1 MIELLKKQWTYIL
14 YDDSGKLLFSVVC
27 GSVGLFDRN
36 IYLNANE
43 IKAYDMNGEIYL
55 DTLAEQIRKNPDKF
69 ESRHVK
75 I

>member
-1 MIELLKKQWTYIL
+1 MKELEKKQWTYIL
-14 YDDSGKLLFSVVC
+14 YDDNGKFLFSVVC

-36 IYLNANE
+36 IYLNAEE
-43 IKAYDMNGEIYL
+43 IEAYNMKGEVYL

-69 ESRHVK
+69 ENRHVK